1 MPAQCSRQPSFAWLW
16 LEHSVR
22 TLANL
27 SGLRRFVVQIRH
39 VRTDRPGRTMTAA
52 TARMLLRPKDG
63 GRACNATLWSSRYNC
78 TTAKLHYRSRES
90 RGKFGRLG
98 LFPAGVS
105 PRFCRFVG
113 HKRAY
118 RVPVFSRA
126 LASHDGGFDWD
137 RSWFQRDYLELNY
150 AVEKRSLS
158 RHFALTIDYTR
169 KRRRKML
176 DATYRLLF

>member
-39 VRTDRPGRTMTAA
+39 VRTDRVVQWPLQQHVRCCVQRTVG
-52 TARMLLRPKDG
+52 ARVTR
-63 GRACNATLWSSRYNC
+63 RWSSRYNC

-98 LFPAGVS
+98 LFPARVS

-126 LASHDGGFDWD
+126 LASHDGGFDWN
-137 RSWFQRDYLELNY
+137 RSWFQRGAISNWITRSKNARQ
-150 AVEKRSLS
+150 AVIS
-158 RHFALTIDYTR
+158 R
-169 KRRRKML
+169 
-176 DATYRLLF
+176 

>member
-52 TARMLLRPKDG
+52 TATYVAAASKGR

-98 LFPAGVS
+98 LFPPGVS
-105 PRFCRFVG
+105 PRFCRFG

-118 RVPVFSRA
+118 RVPVSSRA
-126 LASHDGGFDWD
+126 LASHDGGFDRN
-137 RSWFQRDYLELNY
+137 RSWFQCDAISNWVTKNVQ
-150 AVEKRSLS
+150 AVIS
-158 RHFALTIDYTR
+158 R
-169 KRRRKML
+169 
-176 DATYRLLF
+176 

>member
-1 MPAQCSRQPSFAWLW
+1 MY
-16 LEHSVR
+16 
-22 TLANL
+22 
-27 SGLRRFVVQIRH
+27 G
-39 VRTDRPGRTMTAA
+39 TDRPGRTMTAA
-52 TARMLLRPKDG
+52 TAHTLLHPKDG

-90 RGKFGRLG
+90 RDKFGRLG

-126 LASHDGGFDWD
+126 LAS
-137 RSWFQRDYLELNY
+137 SWWRLRLESILISMRLFRIDLRGR
-150 AVEKRSLS
+150 KTLS
-158 RHFALTIDYTR
+158 RHLALNYWSYSQTSTQDV
-169 KRRRKML
+169 RRDVQIIVLTLAPFHESSREKL
-176 DATYRLLF
+176 SVLFKED